1 MRLFEPRGL
10 ILLESDGDDVV
21 VFDDIALSDSQGVD
35 MRKLALSEFLGCDL
49 SDIRTIDEG
58 KCEYEV
64 LFGENAGRVYYAIP
78 KDCLEEYLYSQVLT
92 DDFIFHRFEE
102 GDLNFPVSARYFSP
116 SFVEESIRDIIRG
129 MTEDEIIDSFAEHSG
144 GGFSSAADYGY
155 IKLKDGAEESLSFNA
170 EDRENYELWSDRET
184 VEDMLYEVIVEQAE
198 GGPSGLFDDILSYDI
213 PKKLCEY
220 YEKKGIWPEYFDADS
235 YKEDQSKYAV
245 KHGQAAYYILDSTDV
260 VEKEYELDG
269 VRYLILR
276 ERGN

>member
-1 MRLFEPRGL
+1 M
-10 ILLESDGDDVV
+10 LLESDGDGVV
-21 VFDDIALSDSQGVD
+21 VFDDITLLDSQGVE

-78 KDCLEEYLYSQVLT
+78 KDYLEEYLFFQVLT
-92 DDFIFHRFEE
+92 DDFIFHRFED
-102 GDLNFPVSARYFSP
+102 GDLNFPVPARYFSP
-116 SFVEESIRDIIRG
+116 SFVEECIRDIIRG
-129 MTEDEIIDSFAEHSG
+129 MTEDEIIYSFAEHSE

-155 IKLKDGAEESLSFNA
+155 IKLKDGAEESLTFNA
-170 EDRENYELWSDRET
+170 EDRKNYELGSDRET
-184 VEDMLYEVIVEQAE
+184 AEDMLYEVLVEYVE
-198 GGPSGLFDDILSYDI
+198 GGSSELFDDILLLPYTI
-213 PKKLCEY
+213 PKKLCY
-220 YEKKGIWPEYFDADS
+220 YYKAKGVWPEYFDDDS

-269 VRYLILR
+269 VRYSILR
-276 ERGN
+276 ERKLI